1 MLRNIILGILVIG
14 VVYFSAAAVDHNP
27 KEKESAIIEA
37 VLKYLDVLHFSPKE
51 INDEFSLKVYD
62 NYIKSIDPAKRFLI
76 QPEVDKLATY
86 KTAIDDEIQN
96 RSLEFFDTSLDLI
109 TVAITRS
116 QSIYEEV
123 LDQDI
128 DLYSTE
134 TFNTSSEDRE
144 FASNEAELR
153 EYWRKSLTL
162 DIINKI
168 DQKLEEQEKDS
179 TLTELK
185 TLEEIKADAVADTK
199 KNFDNWYKRLDK
211 IRRSDRFENYVNAIM
226 HVFDPHSDY
235 YNPKEKEDFD
245 IRMGGKLE
253 GIGARLSEDGE
264 YTKVV
269 SIVPGGPAWK
279 GKELEVNDLIVAVT
293 QDGEEPVDITGMRL
307 DDVVAKIRGD
317 KGTIVILKV
326 KRNGTFLD
334 VSIERDEVIL
344 DEGFARSLKVGIP
357 DMIENIGYI
366 KLPKFYSSFEG
377 KEGSSCAVDVAK
389 EIDKLN
395 TENINGLILDLRNN
409 GGGSLQDVIT
419 MSGLFIENGPIVQVK
434 SKERRPQVYDDR
446 DAGVKYDGPLIVLV
460 NQFSASASEILAA
473 ALQDYDR
480 AVIVGST
487 STFGKGT
494 VQRFQNLDQYI
505 QGMDDMKPL
514 GQIKLT
520 NQKFYRINGGSTQLE
535 GVTPDIVLPDTYTYI
550 DSGEKEYDNALP
562 WTQID
567 PLSYKQDVYIVKDK
581 EALSTSSEE
590 RVRENPSFKV
600 IEEQAQRI
608 KSYRDEEE
616 VSLNLDT
623 YRKQL
628 DQRELE
634 SKLYDDVIDQ
644 NVDCLSIENLEV
656 DTALINS
663 DESRKARNDDW
674 LENIQKDIYL
684 EEALYIMKD
693 IIMTKS

>member
-144 FASNEAELR
+144 FASDETELR

-168 DQKLEEQEKDS
+168 DQKLEEQEKDT